1 MRVVITLVTVGVA
14 IYALVDCLRSR
25 PGEIRGLP
33 KVLWLV
39 AIVVLPLAGAVA
51 YLVLG
56 RVTPPG
62 TAGLR
67 PPGRRVVAPD
77 DDPEFLRSL
86 RVRRPDQTP
95 PPATP
100 PPPVV
105 PPAPPAPPESTDDEA
120 EPADTTDGPDGGD
133 HRA

>member
-1 MRVVITLVTVGVA
+1 MVTVGVA

-25 PGEIRGLP
+25 PDEIRGLP

-39 AIVVLPLAGAVA
+39 AIVLMPLVGAVA

-56 RVTPPG
+56 RVTVPG
-62 TAGLR
+62 TPGTT
-67 PPGRRVVAPD
+67 PDGRRVVAPD

-86 RVRRPDQTP
+86 RVRRPEQTPPVPPTP
-95 PPATP
+95 PPAARPTP
-100 PPPVV
+100 PKPAKPPK
-105 PPAPPAPPESTDDEA
+105 PPEGTDA
-120 EPADTTDGPDGGD
+120 TEPADTTDGPDGGD